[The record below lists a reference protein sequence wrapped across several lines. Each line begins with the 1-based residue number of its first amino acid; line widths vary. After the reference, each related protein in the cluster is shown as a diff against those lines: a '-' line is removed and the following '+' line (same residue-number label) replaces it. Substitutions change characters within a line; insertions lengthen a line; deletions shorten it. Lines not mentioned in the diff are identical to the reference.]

1 MTYTLLIAVVVFLAL
16 PAAAAAARIA
26 ARYRHGAHSRPDL
39 ESGHTRAFRPAEALA
54 RARHPS
60 SMAEGDASGSRAR
73 TKDRP
78 ATLRPVFH
86 LGATPAP
93 EQVSPWLSDEHIRKA
108 FDLDTPDH
116 RGRAA

>member
-1 MTYTLLIAVVVFLAL
+1 MTYTLLVAVVVFLAL
-16 PAAAAAARIA
+16 PAAARIA
-26 ARYRHGAHSRPDL
+26 TYYRWGGHGRPDL
-39 ESGHTRAFRPAEALA
+39 EAGHTRDLRPAEALA

-60 SMAEGDASGSRAR
+60 QQVQGDASGSRTR

-86 LGATPAP
+86 IGATPAP
-93 EQVSPWLSDEHIRKA
+93 EHLSPWLSDEHIRKA

-116 RGRAA
+116 RGEAA